1 METDHKETIAQTYEK
16 RTIEE
21 TVITEIVGIT
31 VEIGDL
37 QTGSKARAQG
47 ETTTR
52 ETVAEAETV
61 EETDITKIT
70 ETGIAD
76 KEASALTITI
86 QDRQGT
92 QEIGRQAEADTR
104 TEHQVGIDSRTETDT
119 EAMTE
124 MTKDAIL
131 GTNLKAD
138 RIAEVDQVAARII
151 GNQKNVTQ
159 E

>member
-1 METDHKETIAQTYEK
+1 METNHKGTTAQIDEK

-21 TVITEIVGIT
+21 TAITEIVVIT

-61 EETDITKIT
+61 EETDITKTIQ
-70 ETGIAD
+70 TGIVD
-76 KEASALTITI
+76 KEALARIITI

-104 TEHQVGIDSRTETDT
+104 TEHKAETDFRTE
-119 EAMTE
+119 
-124 MTKDAIL
+124 
-131 GTNLKAD
+131 
-138 RIAEVDQVAARII
+138 R
-151 GNQKNVTQ
+151 
-159 E
+159 